1 MKKYVIYAE
10 FDTKR
15 GKDYFVAEERKTPH
29 GVEYLDMRG
38 GLWYMQNVEAVPTT
52 RYQSIESI
60 QAEIIPL
67 YSKAPQNARPVEPR
81 YL

>member
-15 GKDYFVAEERKTPH
+15 GKDYFVAEERKTPN
-29 GVEYLDMRG
+29 GVEYWDMRG
-38 GLWYMQNVEAVPTT
+38 GLWYMQNVEAVPTK

-60 QAEIIPL
+60 QDNIIQL
-67 YSKAPQNARPVEPR
+67 YSKAPQNARSVEPR
-81 YL
+81 YV

>member
-29 GVEYLDMRG
+29 GVEYFDMRG
-38 GLWYMQNVEAVPTT
+38 STNYEIQKHREYTRRNYTT
-52 RYQSIESI
+52 IF
-60 QAEIIPL
+60 
-67 YSKAPQNARPVEPR
+67 
-81 YL
+81 